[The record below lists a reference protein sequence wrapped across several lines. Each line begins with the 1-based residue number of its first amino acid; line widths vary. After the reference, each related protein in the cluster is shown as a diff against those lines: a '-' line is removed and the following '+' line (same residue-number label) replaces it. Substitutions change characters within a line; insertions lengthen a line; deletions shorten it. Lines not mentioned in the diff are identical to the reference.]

1 MKVLPVPL
9 DLKIGNSGLMAR
21 VTSEIGFWLK
31 AGRPG
36 FWLTATWFYL
46 LPFQARGVQPLG
58 WAFWLGLVYVGF
70 PLGMAIYAANDLTDA
85 RTDAL
90 NPRKDFWLF
99 GARPTTAQIRRLPW
113 IITGVQLPF
122 LALFCGLWGVKAI
135 FWFAAVLGAT
145 TIYNFAPTRT
155 KDRAGL
161 DTLSQVGYL
170 LVFVLSDWVAGAS
183 PSIVV
188 YTFGALFAMHSHLF
202 GQIMGIAP
210 DALAGRRTTAVC
222 LGAQKAKLLV
232 VVLLLLEAV
241 LARGLGCKAYLPPL
255 LLLGALGFALDAL
268 VLWRGRAYPAWA
280 APVFLI
286 SWNGALLLDIALSVW
301 L

>member
-9 DLKIGNSGLMAR
+9 DHSSGNAR
-21 VTSEIGFWLK
+21 LLARDTSEFGFWIK

-36 FWLTATWFYL
+36 FWLTAIWFYL
-46 LPFQARGVQPLG
+46 LPFQERGVHH
-58 WAFWLGLVYVGF
+58 WNAAFWLGLIYVGF

-90 NPRKDFWLF
+90 NPRKDSWLF
-99 GARPTTAQIRRLPW
+99 GARPTSEQIRRLPW

-122 LALFCGLWGVKAI
+122 LGVFWILWGPKALL
-135 FWFAAVLGAT
+135 WFAAVLGAT

-183 PSIVV
+183 PSLVV
-188 YTFGALFAMHSHLF
+188 YGFGALFAMHSHLF
-202 GQIMGIAP
+202 GQIMDIAP
-210 DALAGRRTTAVC
+210 DALAGRRTTAVH

-232 VVLLLLEAV
+232 VALLLAEAV

-255 LLLGALGFALDAL
+255 LLLGALGFAVDAL
-268 VLWRGRAYPAWA
+268 VLWRGSAYPKWA
-280 APVFLI
+280 APAFLI
-286 SWNGALLLDIALSVW
+286 SWNGALLLDIALSAW